1 MNGAFNRPVPL
12 NRQAEF
18 TLVNVFHECT
28 EYVRNYTLPFN
39 MLTIHLRA
47 EGDDASVV
55 ENLRTGKVYRARM
68 NDITLIPAGLPQQ
81 YRHTLRSERYSI
93 HFRLELYPGID
104 VFSEGSSRIVENS
117 PELRAEAEEIFRE
130 PNRVLMLS
138 RCREF
143 ALRFCHRYWPER
155 EPVRAERARF
165 FEPVLRQVRRSLS
178 AELQVAD
185 MAEIAG
191 CSRGYFV
198 REFQAVFG
206 QSPKEYLQHELYRRA
221 SVLLLAPGASVKSVA
236 DELRFS
242 TEFNFSRFFKRLS
255 GLSPNAYRKDFPTS

>member
-1 MNGAFNRPVPL
+1 MNGAFYRPVPL

-68 NDITLIPAGLPQQ
+68 NDITLIPAGMPQQ

-117 PELRAEAEEIFRE
+117 PELRAEAEEIFHWRKYSRSFSFME
-130 PNRVLMLS
+130 YPFLLKAFHFMTSGNLS
-138 RCREF
+138 G
-143 ALRFCHRYWPER
+143 
-155 EPVRAERARF
+155 
-165 FEPVLRQVRRSLS
+165 RRS
-178 AELQVAD
+178 ARD
-185 MAEIAG
+185 R
-191 CSRGYFV
+191 RGV
-198 REFQAVFG
+198 
-206 QSPKEYLQHELYRRA
+206 
-221 SVLLLAPGASVKSVA
+221 
-236 DELRFS
+236 
-242 TEFNFSRFFKRLS
+242 
-255 GLSPNAYRKDFPTS
+255 